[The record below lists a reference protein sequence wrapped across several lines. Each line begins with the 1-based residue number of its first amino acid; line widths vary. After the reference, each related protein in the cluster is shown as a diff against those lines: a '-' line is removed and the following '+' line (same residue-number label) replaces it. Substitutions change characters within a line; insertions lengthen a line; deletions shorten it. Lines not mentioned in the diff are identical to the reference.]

1 MPSSLPFR
9 LARTAVFA
17 VVCLSLGM
25 VAHSLAGGSVPGPAM
40 VAGFFV
46 AAGGAYPLAGRER
59 GPRAI
64 LALLGGLQLVLHV
77 MFSLSHAVSPAAGA
91 AHAAHASAGLAPD
104 LGMFVAHG
112 WAVGL
117 TALWLARGEAALWGC
132 CAAWPHGSSP
142 CCCRCRRRRSS
153 SCPTPSRRCCARRSS
168 GMPSAGAGRPR
179 SSESADLS
187 DDRRPGD
194 FRRGRRKACP

>member
-104 LGMFVAHG
+104 LGMLVAHG

-117 TALWLARGEAALWGC
+117 TALWLARGEAALWGLLRRL
-132 CAAWPHGSSP
+132 ATRLVTVLLPVPATPFVELPHAEP
-142 CCCRCRRRRSS
+142 PVLRSAIL
-153 SCPTPSRRCCARRSS
+153 RHAVS
-168 GMPSAGAGRPR
+168 G
-179 SSESADLS
+179 
-187 DDRRPGD
+187 
-194 FRRGRRKACP
+194 RGPPAVIGIR